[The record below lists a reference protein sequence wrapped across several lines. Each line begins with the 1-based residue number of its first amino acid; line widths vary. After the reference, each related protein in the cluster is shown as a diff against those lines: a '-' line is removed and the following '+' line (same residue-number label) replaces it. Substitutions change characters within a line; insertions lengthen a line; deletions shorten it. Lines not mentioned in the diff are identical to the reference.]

1 MAETSNPK
9 SSLTTQQLIPNLT
22 AGIVTGFMQVMMA
35 ISLASL
41 IFSGPLHV
49 ALPRGIAFALITTII
64 HMLVYTFFGSFDGIN
79 SIFQDNPSVLFAVA
93 TAGLVTAGLG
103 NNLTA
108 TAISL
113 IFVTSLLTGLFLIAL
128 GYFKLGG
135 LVRYIPYPVVGG
147 FLAGSGWLLVQGGF
161 GTMASYKLSPENLP
175 LLLVPDQ
182 IIMWLPGV
190 VFSAALFL
198 GVKYI
203 RHKLTLP
210 TIIFAGIVIFY
221 LGLLVTG
228 TSINEA
234 IQRGLLLGDIGGA
247 AVWHPLPLADLAQA
261 DWSAV
266 LGQSSTIG
274 TILALTAISLL
285 LNISSLELALRR
297 DMNLNRELQ
306 FNGLINVLTA
316 IVGGGIGYPA
326 LGQTTLR
333 HRLGSR
339 GKLAGFIAIGICVSV
354 LIIGSSIIAYIP
366 KPLLGGLILF
376 LGLDFLNQWA
386 VESRKKLRKTDYA
399 VILFILVV
407 IALAGFLVGV
417 GIGLVLM
424 IVLFVINYS
433 QLDLFHREAS
443 GGEMTSHVER
453 SAYHRRALLELGKK
467 VHILEL
473 QGFIFFG
480 TANSVLETIRTRLS
494 ETQAPQPM
502 FVILDFRRVT
512 GFDSSAA
519 YSFAKIKHLA
529 DTHNFTLIF
538 THLSA
543 GDQNELVRGGLETA
557 DRVKFFPDLD
567 RGLEWCEDL
576 LLEISQVTKTHFP
589 TTLTLQLADSGF
601 AKDDTKKL
609 QTYLERRQFAPGD
622 YLMRQGQPANEII
635 FVEIGQVSV
644 FLELESDKRVRLHT
658 HSMGTVVGELGFF
671 LNSPRS
677 ASVIADLNTIAYTLN
692 SEDYAAMSEK
702 EPQLAVAFQNL
713 IIRLLAERLVAST
726 NELAALNR

>member
-1 MAETSNPK
+1 MAEISVSKSNAANQ
-9 SSLTTQQLIPNLT
+9 TLIPNLT
-22 AGIVTGFMQVMMA
+22 AGLVSGFMQVIMA

-41 IFSGPLHV
+41 IFSGPLET
-49 ALPRGIAFALITTII
+49 ALPRGITLALITSII
-64 HMLVYTFFGSFDGIN
+64 HMLVYTCFGSFDGII
-79 SIFQDNPSVLFAVA
+79 SIFQDNPSVLVAVA
-93 TAGLVTAGLG
+93 TAGLAAANLG
-103 NNLTA
+103 GNLVA

-113 IFVTSLLTGLFLIAL
+113 ILVTSLLTWICLILL

-161 GTMASYKLSPENLP
+161 GTMASYKLTPGNLP
-175 LLLVPDQ
+175 SLLLPDQ

-190 VFSAALFL
+190 IFGVALFL
-198 GVKYI
+198 SVKYVH
-203 RHKLTLP
+203 HKLTLP
-210 TIIFAGIVIFY
+210 AIIFAGFIVFY
-221 LGLLVTG
+221 LGLLITG
-228 TSINEA
+228 TSLAEA
-234 IQRGLLLGDIGGA
+234 VQRGLLLGDIGGSA
-247 AVWHPLPLADLAQA
+247 AWSPLPLNDLAQA
-261 DWSAV
+261 DWGAI

-274 TILALTAISLL
+274 TILILTAISLL
-285 LNISSLELALRR
+285 LNISGLELALHR
-297 DMNLNRELQ
+297 DINLNRELQ
-306 FNGLINVLTA
+306 FTGIINVITALT
-316 IVGGGIGYPA
+316 GGGIGYPA

-333 HRLGSR
+333 HRLGAR
-339 GKLAGFIAIGICVSV
+339 GKSAGFITIAISVSV
-354 LIIGSSIIAYIP
+354 LLFGSTVITYIP
-366 KPLLGGLILF
+366 KALLGGLILF

-386 VESRKKLRKTDYA
+386 IESRKKLRKTDYA
-399 VILFILVV
+399 VVLFILVI
-407 IALAGFLVGV
+407 IALTGFLVGV

-443 GGEMTSHVER
+443 GGEITSHVER

-480 TANSVLETIRTRLS
+480 TANSVLETIRERLATTRD
-494 ETQAPQPM
+494 PQPL

-529 DTHNFTLIF
+529 DTFNFTLIF

-543 GDQNELVRGGLETA
+543 DDQTELIRGGLETGE
-557 DRVKFFPDLD
+557 RVKFSPDLD

-609 QTYLERRQFAPGD
+609 QTYLQRRQFAPGD
-622 YLMRQGQPANEII
+622 YLMRQGQPADEIT

-644 FLELESDKRVRLHT
+644 FLELENDKRVRLHT
-658 HSMGTVVGELGFF
+658 HSMGTIVGELGFF

-677 ASVIADLNTIAYTLN
+677 ASVIADLNTIAYTLS
-692 SEDYAAMSEK
+692 SEGYAAMSEK
-702 EPQLAVAFQNL
+702 EPLLAVAFQNL

-726 NELAALNR
+726 SELAALNR